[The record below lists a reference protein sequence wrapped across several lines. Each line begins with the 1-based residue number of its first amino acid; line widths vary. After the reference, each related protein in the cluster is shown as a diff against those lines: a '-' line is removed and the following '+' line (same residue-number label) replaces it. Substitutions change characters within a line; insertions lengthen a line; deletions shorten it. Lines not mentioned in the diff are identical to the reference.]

1 MKSVSMEIRCC
12 NSKEELIEVVEL
24 CDTAFPKTRREY
36 FERHVLKDNTL
47 DKKDTRILLIDGKI
61 VSSVQVFPRTIYVQ
75 NEKIKIGGIGNVASL
90 PAERG
95 KGYAGLLIKDS
106 LDYIIKKEFAL
117 SMLTT
122 SINPY
127 YEKFGF
133 QTILRTIAD
142 INCSGGKKHKEIS
155 QFNMTNDL
163 KDIINLYN
171 SFNSGKIGTI
181 VRDEKYW
188 LSQLE
193 FCGEDKDLFL
203 VYKSK
208 DEILGFIRA
217 QRKETYISI
226 LEYAF
231 QEKNKSVFAE
241 LIEQI
246 SYMTGINKFQ
256 LFLTK
261 EEEEIIN
268 GKFSFSLKDEKD
280 FMICF
285 LDNNLNLQ
293 IKRELLKDRNLNFW
307 QSDFF

>member
-1 MKSVSMEIRCC
+1 MKSASMEIRGC
-12 NSKEELIEVVEL
+12 NSKKELIEVVEL
-24 CDTAFPKTRREY
+24 CDSAFPKTRREY
-36 FERHVLKDNTL
+36 FERHVLKDKTL
-47 DKKDTRILLIDGKI
+47 DEKDSRVLLIDGKI

-75 NEKIKIGGIGNVASL
+75 KERIKIGGIGNVATL

-106 LDYIIKKEFAL
+106 LDYIIKKGFVL

-133 QTILRTIAD
+133 QTILRTIAA
-142 INCSGGKKHKEIS
+142 INCNEGKNHKEIS
-155 QFNMTNDL
+155 KFDKNNDL
-163 KDIINLYN
+163 KDIINIY
-171 SFNSGKIGTI
+171 SGFNSGKIGTI
-181 VRDEKYW
+181 VRDEEYW
-188 LSQLE
+188 LSQFE
-193 FCGEDKDLFL
+193 FCDEDKDLFL

-208 DEILGFIRA
+208 DETIGFIRA
-217 QRKETYISI
+217 QRKENYISV

-231 QEKNKSVFAE
+231 KDNNTLVFAK
-241 LIEQI
+241 LIEELSFI
-246 SYMTGINKFQ
+246 TGINDFK

-261 EEEEIIN
+261 EEENIIRRY
-268 GKFSFSLKDEKD
+268 SFSLKDEKD

-285 LDNNLNLQ
+285 LDNSLSMQ
-293 IKRELLKDRNLNFW
+293 IKNELLKDRNLNFW

>member
-1 MKSVSMEIRCC
+1 MRSASMEIRGC

-24 CDTAFPKTRREY
+24 CDSAFPKTRREY

-47 DKKDTRILLIDGKI
+47 DKKDTRVLLIDGKI

-75 NEKIKIGGIGNVASL
+75 KERIKIGGIGNVASL

-106 LDYIIKKEFAL
+106 LDYIIKKGFAL

-133 QTILRTIAD
+133 QTILRTIAA
-142 INCSGGKKHKEIS
+142 INCNEGKNHKEIS
-155 QFNMTNDL
+155 KFDKNNDL
-163 KDIINLYN
+163 KDIINIY
-171 SFNSGKIGTI
+171 SGFNSGKIGTI
-181 VRDEKYW
+181 VRDEEYW
-188 LSQLE
+188 LSQFE
-193 FCGEDKDLFL
+193 FCDEDKDLFL

-208 DEILGFIRA
+208 GETIGFIRA
-217 QRKETYISI
+217 QRKENYISV

-231 QEKNKSVFAE
+231 KDNNTLVFAK
-241 LIEQI
+241 LIEEL
-246 SYMTGINKFQ
+246 SFMTGINDFK

-261 EEEEIIN
+261 EEENII
-268 GKFSFSLKDEKD
+268 GRYSFSLKDEKD

-285 LDNNLNLQ
+285 LDNSFSMQ
-293 IKRELLKDRNLNFW
+293 IKNELLKDRNLNFW